1 MSRITRN
8 LSIIYRTERLITRR
22 QMAVFQ
28 QQTGLMLFAALITGI
43 GIIMLN
49 VAAYQAL
56 SLVMQSYLAAV
67 VVAGANLVLAAILVS
82 VASRMS
88 AEKDVGPAIEMRD
101 LAIAE
106 LESDLEEAVDEVR
119 GISRQVT
126 QIARDP
132 LGSALP
138 AIIGPLL
145 SLLLKSAK
153 K

>member
-56 SLVMQSYLAAV
+56 STVMESYLAAV
-67 VVAGANLVLAAILVS
+67 VVALANLVLAAILAS
-82 VASRMS
+82 VASRLS

-101 LAIAE
+101 MAIAE
-106 LESDLEEAVDEVR
+106 LETDLEEAVDEVR
-119 GISRQVT
+119 GIGRQVT

-138 AIIGPLL
+138 ALIGPLL
-145 SLLLKSAK
+145 SILMKSAGK
-153 K
+153 

>member
-28 QQTGLMLFAALITGI
+28 HQTGLMLFAALITGI

-67 VVAGANLVLAAILVS
+67 VVAGANLMLAAIMVS
-82 VASRMS
+82 LASRMS

>member
-56 SLVMQSYLAAV
+56 STVMESYLAAV
-67 VVAGANLVLAAILVS
+67 VVALANLVLAAILVS

>member
-28 QQTGLMLFAALITGI
+28 QQTGLMVFAALITGI

-56 SLVMQSYLAAV
+56 STVMESYLAAV
-67 VVAGANLVLAAILVS
+67 VVALANLVLAAILVS
-82 VASRMS
+82 VASRLS

-101 LAIAE
+101 MAIAE
-106 LESDLEEAVDEVR
+106 LETDLEEAVDEVR

-138 AIIGPLL
+138 ALIGPLL
-145 SLLLKSAK
+145 SLLMKSAGK
-153 K
+153 